1 MRGVR
6 LTQNLVLEAPLQVPD
21 GTGGFTAGWRVLGTL
36 WAELSPRSGREVMGE
51 AGPMARGR
59 YRITLRGAPQGA
71 ASRPVPGQRFRLGG
85 RVFDILSVAERDLS
99 GRYLVC
105 EAQEEVAS

>member
-36 WAELSPRSGREVMGE
+36 
-51 AGPMARGR
+51 
-59 YRITLRGAPQGA
+59 
-71 ASRPVPGQRFRLGG
+71 
-85 RVFDILSVAERDLS
+85 
-99 GRYLVC
+99 
-105 EAQEEVAS
+105 